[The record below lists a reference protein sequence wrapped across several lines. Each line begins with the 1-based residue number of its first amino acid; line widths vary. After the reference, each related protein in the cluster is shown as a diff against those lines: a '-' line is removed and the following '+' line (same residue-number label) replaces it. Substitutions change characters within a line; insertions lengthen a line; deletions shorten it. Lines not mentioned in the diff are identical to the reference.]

1 MGLKQLASGDVMSEA
16 LYSASGRLHNF
27 EVYQPNGA
35 SKFYVRKVSKKSN
48 KVIGQT
54 TKWDNQGAAQR
65 EADRR
70 AKSEGFV

>member
-1 MGLKQLASGDVMSEA
+1 MTEA

-27 EVYQPNGA
+27 EVYQPEGA
-35 SKFYVRKVSKKSN
+35 SKFYVRKVSKRNQKI
-48 KVIGQT
+48 VGQS